1 VSRLHDPTKN
11 TDTTS
16 DTELVER
23 TREGDAAA
31 FAELWRRHHRAGL
44 AVARSFTGTFDPDD
58 LVSEAFTKIF
68 HTISRGGGPNAGFRP
83 YLFTAIRNT
92 AASWGRASRE
102 VPIDNAETIP
112 DARFTEEAQ
121 LAALDQSLAAQAFR
135 KLPDQWQEVL
145 WYTEVEGMAPRD
157 VAPLLG
163 LTANAVAALAYR
175 AREGL
180 RASWVQVHLDAL
192 PADSEC
198 RWTVEHLGASFR
210 KRLSRSLQRR
220 VDAHLADCEKCSLL
234 AEEAGE
240 ANKHI
245 GLVLLPIAAGIG
257 GAAAYTAW
265 MATSGGAVAYAAEG
279 GASLEGAGLHLD
291 ALAAHLPGVTAVKVS
306 ALAAVT
312 LIAVAAAVGVTGAL
326 VAQETPAISVEPNTA
341 VPDSPNPTRH
351 VTVTPQNS
359 PVPLAPSTPPKPP
372 IAPPVVVAP
381 EPVVTPRQRAG
392 VPRVPGAPTP
402 SPSPTPLPGE
412 GSPTPTAPVILS
424 PVAGPVESDLLVV
437 HGTADAGV
445 GILLQLIDSSGAVLA
460 RADVSAD
467 AAGAWSAPLSLVGM
481 PDGVYSLKA
490 TATRGSSTSPTTTVA
505 VTVCRTLSAP
515 TVTLADSA
523 GGRYFPILAGA
534 AAPGATVHAIAG
546 TVHSTTT
553 ADANGSWAFQ
563 VTDGLTAGRTMIDV
577 QQSLGGRMSPPTSV
591 KVDLYAPALVLAN
604 GINGLVVTVT
614 GDPAATI
621 QVRIDQG
628 AWLACQ
634 LDGDGRF
641 TMAIGSQGR
650 SAGTTIETRYA
661 AGPRFGLTVA
671 QFATW

>member
-11 TDTTS
+11 TDTRS
-16 DTELVER
+16 DTELVEF
-23 TREGDAAA
+23 TRDGDAAA
-31 FAELWRRHHRAGL
+31 YAELWRRHYRAGL

-68 HTISRGGGPNAGFRP
+68 NTISRGGGPNAGFRP

-135 KLPDQWQEVL
+135 KLPAQWQEVL

-157 VAPLLG
+157 VAPLIG
-163 LTANAVAALAYR
+163 LKPNAVAALAYR

-220 VDAHLADCEKCSLL
+220 VDAHLEGCEKCSLL

-245 GLVLLPIAAGIG
+245 GFVLLPIAAGIG

-265 MATSGGAVAYAAEG
+265 TATSGGAAAYAVDG

-291 ALAAHLPGVTAVKVS
+291 ALAAHLPAATVVKVS
-306 ALAAVT
+306 ALAAAT
-312 LIAVAAAVGVTGAL
+312 LIAATAAVGVTGAL
-326 VAQETPAISVEPNTA
+326 LSQETPTTSVEPDIA
-341 VPDSPNPTRH
+341 RPSPAKPTPR
-351 VTVTPQNS
+351 VTVKPETAPTTP
-359 PVPLAPSTPPKPP
+359 APSATPKPP
-372 IAPPVVVAP
+372 IAPPVVVSPDRA
-381 EPVVTPRQRAG
+381 VTRRPPAV
-392 VPRVPGAPTP
+392 VPRTPAGPAPAPAVGTP
-402 SPSPTPLPGE
+402 PPIPTV
-412 GSPTPTAPVILS
+412 PTAPRILS
-424 PVAGPVESDLLVV
+424 PLAGPVESDLLVV
-437 HGTADAGV
+437 HGTADAEVGV
-445 GILLQLIDSSGAVLA
+445 VLQLMDSSGTVVA
-460 RADVSAD
+460 RAELSAD
-467 AAGAWSAPLSLVGM
+467 STGAWSAPLSLVGM
-481 PDGVYSLKA
+481 PDGAYSLKA
-490 TATRGSSTSPTTTVA
+490 TATRGSSTSAATTVA
-505 VTVCRTLSAP
+505 FTVCRTLSAP
-515 TVTLADSA
+515 AVTLADTA
-523 GGRYFPILAGA
+523 GGRYFPILSGA

-546 TVHSTTT
+546 SAESTTT
-553 ADANGSWAFQ
+553 ADAGGSWSFP
-563 VTDGLTAGRTMIDV
+563 VTEGLIAGRNTIDV
-577 QQSLGGRMSPPTSV
+577 QQSLGGQMSPPTPV
-591 KVDLYAPALVLAN
+591 NADLYAPALMLAN
-604 GINGLVVTVT
+604 GGNGLEVTVT

-621 QVRIDQG
+621 QVRVDDG
-628 AWLACQ
+628 AWMACQ
-634 LDGDGRF
+634 LDGNGRF
-641 TMAIGSQGR
+641 TMVIEPQSR
-650 SAGTTIETRYA
+650 SGTTIETRYA